1 MENPNLANNRV
12 IDALALAAEAHRH
25 QRRKDADATPYINH
39 PIALLHILSHEAGV
53 TDPDVLCAALL
64 HDYLEDCCG
73 QAERLSVQQG
83 RDILEQR
90 FGPQVLA
97 YVDAV
102 TDDKTLPKQERKRLQ
117 VEHAALATE
126 GARLIK
132 LADKVSNLRD
142 IDASPPADW
151 SLERRQEYF
160 DWAKQVIDQVRG
172 THPKLEALFDA
183 AYKMRPQLQ
192 SWDQRHST
200 VSRGVA

>member
-1 MENPNLANNRV
+1 MKNSDIAINRV

-25 QRRKDADATPYINH
+25 QRRKDADATPYVNH

-73 QAERLSVQQG
+73 QAEGLSVQQG
-83 RDILEQR
+83 RELLEQR

-117 VEHAALATE
+117 VEHAAHAPE
-126 GARLIK
+126 GARLVK
-132 LADKVSNLRD
+132 LADKIANLRD
-142 IDASPPADW
+142 IDAAPPADW
-151 SLERRQEYF
+151 SFERRQEYF
-160 DWAKQVIDQVRG
+160 DWAKRVIDQVRG
-172 THPKLEALFDA
+172 THPRLEALFDA
-183 AYKMRPQLQ
+183 SYALKSQVQ
-192 SWDQRHST
+192 S
-200 VSRGVA
+200 

>member
-1 MENPNLANNRV
+1 MKNSDIAINRV

-25 QRRKDADATPYINH
+25 QRRKDADATPYVNH

-73 QAERLSVQQG
+73 QAEGLSVQQG
-83 RDILEQR
+83 RELLEQR

-117 VEHAALATE
+117 VEHAAHAPE
-126 GARLIK
+126 GARLVK
-132 LADKVSNLRD
+132 LADKIANLRD
-142 IDASPPADW
+142 IDAAPPADW
-151 SLERRQEYF
+151 SFERRQEYF
-160 DWAKQVIDQVRG
+160 DWTKRVIDQVRG
-172 THPKLEALFDA
+172 THPRLEALFDA
-183 AYKMRPQLQ
+183 CYALKPRVP
-192 SWDQRHST
+192 SST
-200 VSRGVA
+200 KQ

>member
-1 MENPNLANNRV
+1 MKNSDIAINRV

-25 QRRKDADATPYINH
+25 QRRKDADATPYVNH

-73 QAERLSVQQG
+73 QAEGLSVQQG
-83 RDILEQR
+83 RELLEQR

-117 VEHAALATE
+117 VEHAAHAPE
-126 GARLIK
+126 GARLVK
-132 LADKVSNLRD
+132 LADKIANLRD
-142 IDASPPADW
+142 IDAAPPADW
-151 SLERRQEYF
+151 SFERRQEYF
-160 DWAKQVIDQVRG
+160 DWAKRVIDQVRG
-172 THPKLEALFDA
+172 THPRLEALFDA
-183 AYKMRPQLQ
+183 SYALKPQVQ
-192 SWDQRHST
+192 S
-200 VSRGVA
+200 